1 MGIIRDGGQ
10 IPWDYDVD
18 VLVPYE
24 AKEQLISA
32 LEKDLDDKY
41 YFYCPETNPK
51 CRHVIMRLAPHG
63 YRTEMLHVDVF
74 YFIGVPDNAI
84 ERKRYVD
91 KVKNISK
98 KRYYKLVKIR
108 EEADGNFHKLLFLI
122 KNKLWTLF
130 VPLSKID
137 SEYNRLCD
145 KYSAVRTEACVSAD
159 SYADWYYFPSEYLK
173 ETKLI
178 ETQDGVWRI
187 PVEYDKL
194 LKIIYGDYKQVPPI
208 EDRIEELLFHYRRL
222 KFFETSR

>member
-1 MGIIRDGGQ
+1 
-10 IPWDYDVD
+10 
-18 VLVPYE
+18 
-24 AKEQLISA
+24 
-32 LEKDLDDKY
+32 
-41 YFYCPETNPK
+41 
-51 CRHVIMRLAPHG
+51 MRLAPHG

-194 LKIIYGDYKQVPPI
+194 LKIIYGDYEQVPPI